1 MTPAAGAP
9 PTHGCSV
16 RSTRLGGARLAASL
30 LACGWFA
37 GSHAASPCEDTAAA
51 SSSIPASIPAS
62 ATAAIPPAATATAT
76 ATATIPARA
85 PHDAQDEMLAVA
97 MTGGRSS
104 YTVVRGDHLTGIG
117 ARFGIS
123 VALLARD
130 NGLDRSAVLRV
141 GQSLTI
147 DNRHLAPA
155 GVNDGILIN
164 IPQRMLFHFE
174 AGRLRAAYPVALGK
188 PTWPTPTG
196 GFRIASLVK
205 DKPWLV
211 PKSIQEEMRREGK
224 EVLTRVE
231 PGPDNPL
238 GRHWIGLSIPG
249 LGIHGTIAPSS
260 IYGLRSHGCI
270 RLRPDDVAE
279 LFERVRVGTPGE
291 IVYRTALLAALPDGR
306 IFVEINPDAYRR
318 APPTVD
324 ALRRLADR
332 HGLSNR
338 IDWGKVRAA
347 VSDQDGVAREIGV
360 PIRGADRDSR

>member
-1 MTPAAGAP
+1 MTPAPGAP
-9 PTHGCSV
+9 PTRGCSL
-16 RSTRLGGARLAASL
+16 RSTRRGGARLAASL

-37 GSHAASPCEDTAAA
+37 GAHAASPCEDTAAA
-51 SSSIPASIPAS
+51 PASIPAS
-62 ATAAIPPAATATAT
+62 VAASAAAIPPSATATAATAAIP
-76 ATATIPARA
+76 ARA
-85 PHDAQDEMLAVA
+85 PRDEQNEMLAVA

-147 DNRHLAPA
+147 ENRHLAPA
-155 GVNDGILIN
+155 GVDGGILIN
-164 IPQRMLFHFE
+164 IPQRMLFDFE

-196 GFRIASLVK
+196 GFQIASLVK

-238 GRHWIGLSIPG
+238 GRHWIGLSIPA

-270 RLRPDDVAE
+270 RLHPDDVAD

-291 IVYRTALLAALPDGR
+291 IVYRPALLAELPDGR

-360 PIRGADRDSR
+360 PTRGADRDSR